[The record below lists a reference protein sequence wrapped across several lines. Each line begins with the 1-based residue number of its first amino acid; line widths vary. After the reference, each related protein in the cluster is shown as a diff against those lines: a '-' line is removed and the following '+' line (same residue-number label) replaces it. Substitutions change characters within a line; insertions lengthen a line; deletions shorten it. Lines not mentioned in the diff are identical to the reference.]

1 MDFNRTMLDTKYYL
15 TKDETLLHFGKEVE
29 RVPAHSLIRTAD
41 KTVIHKAD
49 ASISTHESA
58 FEDTDNDL
66 LPLSVNEYVD
76 LSSSWDEYANLR
88 SLQSDYD
95 KRFESFINSRVVD
108 WSEKESASN
117 YFLTR
122 YDIRLDYFSDGQL
135 REVVLPRHTVAAIN
149 ADKTA
154 VDFVGAETLRSWE
167 GNVRFINLCDISA
180 NSFEIN
186 AEEYDMFRKLEMQ
199 EQTEKQQRN
208 EQIAE
213 ICEKGDD
220 TDDTL
225 TADKKMAED
234 VINHLRKSTAKSAQI
249 IREEKI
255 NELLESKGAKSENK
269 RIMLK
274 SLSEY
279 QSRGRD
285 TMSDL
290 SL

>member
-1 MDFNRTMLDTKYYL
+1 MDFNRTMSDTKYYL
-15 TKDETLLHFGKEVE
+15 TKDETLLYFGKEVE
-29 RVPAHSLIRTAD
+29 RVPAHSLIRAAD

-58 FEDTDNDL
+58 FEDADNDL

-76 LSSSWDEYANLR
+76 LSNSWHEYANLR

-95 KRFESFINSRVVD
+95 KRFESVINSHAGQ
-108 WSEKESASN
+108 SEKESASN

-122 YDIRLDYFSDGQL
+122 HDIRLDYFSDGQL
-135 REVVLPRHTVAAIN
+135 KEVVLPRHTVASIN
-149 ADKTA
+149 ADKMS
-154 VDFVGAETLRSWE
+154 VDFVGAETLRLWE
-167 GNVRFINLCDISA
+167 GDVRFINLCDISA

-199 EQTEKQQRN
+199 EQTERQQRN
-208 EQIAE
+208 EQIAK

-220 TDDTL
+220 TDDML

-234 VINHLRKSTAKSAQI
+234 VINLVRKSTAKSAHI

-274 SLSEY
+274 SLSEC
-279 QSRGRD
+279 QLQKRD